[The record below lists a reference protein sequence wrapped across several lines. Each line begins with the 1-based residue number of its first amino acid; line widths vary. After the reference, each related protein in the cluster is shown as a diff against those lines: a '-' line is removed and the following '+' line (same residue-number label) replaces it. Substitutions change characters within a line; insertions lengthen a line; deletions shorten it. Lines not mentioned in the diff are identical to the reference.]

1 MHISMK
7 LHTNMHIGEEIMNIE
22 RLEENGKKTTSET
35 TVYLIRHGE
44 SVGNLNRIC
53 LGHTDL
59 DLTDLGLKQAEKTA
73 SALENVDFAAI
84 YSSDL
89 IRAVHTAEPHA
100 KKRGLDVIKDS
111 HFRELYFGDWENASV
126 LMLKE
131 KFHDEFTIGWRQN
144 FGTFT
149 APDGESVVAM
159 AERMAEGLK
168 NIASKHA
175 GENVLVAS
183 HAAAIRAL
191 WGKISGLAPNKW
203 ADAYPFPTNASYS
216 VIKYR
221 AGDLVPVSYSND
233 EHLGDL
239 VTFIQH

>member
-1 MHISMK
+1 
-7 LHTNMHIGEEIMNIE
+7 MNIHKNGNKTMKN
-22 RLEENGKKTTSET
+22 ENKTTIF
-35 TVYLIRHGE
+35 LIRHGE

-59 DLTDLGLKQAEKTA
+59 DLTELGHKQAKCTA
-73 SALENVDFAAI
+73 DALSDVEISAI

-89 IRAVHTAEPHA
+89 VRAVHTAEPHA
-100 KKRGLDVIKDS
+100 SKRGLKITKNAD
-111 HFRELYFGDWENASV
+111 FRELFFGDWENASV

-131 KFHDEFTIGWRQN
+131 RFTEQFTVGWRQN

-149 APDGESVVAM
+149 APNGESVVEM
-159 AERMAEGLK
+159 AERMAAGLQK
-168 NIASKHA
+168 AAKEHP
-175 GENVLVAS
+175 GEKILVTS

-191 WGKISGLAPNKW
+191 WGKISGCEPSGW

-216 VIKYR
+216 VLEYN
-221 AGDLVPVSYSND
+221 GETLVPVSYSND
-233 EHLGDL
+233 EHLGEL

>member
-1 MHISMK
+1 
-7 LHTNMHIGEEIMNIE
+7 MNINE
-22 RLEENGKKTTSET
+22 TIKNTCSSENMTRI
-35 TVYLIRHGE
+35 YLIRHGE

-59 DLTDLGLKQAEKTA
+59 DLTDLGYEQAEKTA
-73 SALENVDFAAI
+73 EALKNIDFSAI

-100 KKRGLDVIKDS
+100 QFRGLKINKDIA
-111 HFRELYFGDWENASV
+111 FRELYFGDWENASV
-126 LMLKE
+126 LWLKE
-131 KFHDEFTIGWRQN
+131 EHHDEFMIGWRAN

-149 APDGESVVAM
+149 APNGESVIQM
-159 AERMAEGLK
+159 AERMASGLE
-168 NIASKHA
+168 NIAREHV
-175 GENVLVAS
+175 GENILVAS

-191 WGKISGLAPNKW
+191 WGKISGFKPAEW
-203 ADAYPFPTNASYS
+203 ADAFPFPTNASFS
-216 VIKYR
+216 VIEYD
-221 AGDLVPVSYSND
+221 GTDLKPISYSND

>member
-1 MHISMK
+1 
-7 LHTNMHIGEEIMNIE
+7 MNIE
-22 RLEENGKKTTSET
+22 NSNVNITENHKNTLI
-35 TVYLIRHGE
+35 YIIRHGE
-44 SVGNLNRIC
+44 SVGNLHRIC

-59 DLTDLGLKQAEKTA
+59 DLTELGHMQAKKTA
-73 SALENVDFAAI
+73 EALSEIDFSAI

-100 KKRGLDVIKDS
+100 LPRGLEIGKNEA
-111 HFRELYFGDWENASV
+111 FRELYFGNWENASV

-131 KFHDEFTIGWRQN
+131 KFHDEFMIGWRAN

-149 APDGESVVAM
+149 APNGESVIEM
-159 AERMAEGLK
+159 AERMADGLK
-168 NIASKHA
+168 KIASMHS
-175 GENVLVAS
+175 GEKILVTS

-191 WGKISGLAPNKW
+191 WGKISGFKPSEW

-216 VIKYR
+216 IVEFNGEELKPI
-221 AGDLVPVSYSND
+221 SYSND
-233 EHLGDL
+233 SHLGEL

>member
-1 MHISMK
+1 
-7 LHTNMHIGEEIMNIE
+7 MNIHKNDGVAMKN
-22 RLEENGKKTTSET
+22 ENKTTI
-35 TVYLIRHGE
+35 YLIRHGE

-59 DLTDLGLKQAEKTA
+59 DLTELGRKQAECTA
-73 SALENVDFAAI
+73 EALSDVEISAI

-100 KKRGLDVIKDS
+100 LKRGLNITKNSD
-111 HFRELYFGDWENASV
+111 FRELFFGNWENASV

-131 KFHDEFTIGWRQN
+131 CFHEQFMIGWRQN

-149 APDGESVVAM
+149 APNGESVVEM
-159 AERMAEGLK
+159 AERMARGLK
-168 NIASKHA
+168 KAATEHPGKKI
-175 GENVLVAS
+175 LVTS

-191 WGKISGLAPNKW
+191 WGKISGYKPSEW
-203 ADAYPFPTNASYS
+203 AEAYPFPTNASYS
-216 VIKYR
+216 VLEYD
-221 AGDLVPVSYSND
+221 GEFLVPVSYSND
-233 EHLGDL
+233 SHLGEL

>member
-1 MHISMK
+1 
-7 LHTNMHIGEEIMNIE
+7 MNIHKNDDITMKN
-22 RLEENGKKTTSET
+22 ENKT

-59 DLTDLGLKQAEKTA
+59 DLTELGHKQAKCTA
-73 SALENVDFAAI
+73 DALSEVEISAI

-89 IRAVHTAEPHA
+89 VRAVHTAEPHA
-100 KKRGLDVIKDS
+100 LKRDLYITKNAD
-111 HFRELYFGDWENASV
+111 FRELFFGDWENASV

-131 KFHDEFTIGWRQN
+131 RFHEQFMIGWRQN

-149 APDGESVVAM
+149 APNGESVVEM
-159 AERMAEGLK
+159 AERMARGLK
-168 NIASKHA
+168 KAATEHP
-175 GENVLVAS
+175 GEKILVTS

-191 WGKISGLAPNKW
+191 WGKISGHEPHEW

-216 VIKYR
+216 VLEYD
-221 AGDLVPVSYSND
+221 GESLVPVSYSND
-233 EHLGDL
+233 SHLGEL